1 MTVDIQMTEVE
12 ARRITERIR
21 TALDR
26 FSTSWA
32 DLAERVG
39 EAYERRAD
47 LALGYGSWAEYAS
60 AEFKPAEG
68 LAASVRQQVVGLL
81 SAQGM
86 STRAIA
92 PVVGV
97 SNFTVS
103 KDRQVLGDLTPET
116 GRIATTDGVVVAEVE
131 HHDLTAETIDFA
143 TGEVITDQRGGA
155 EPPSPESAVEEQ
167 GEPAQPPAPRPAVVV
182 GLDGKSYPRPT
193 PAARRRPITDQA
205 RDAGWELRKAVERVE
220 RIAQDDRFVP
230 NELQVAPHLRGHL
243 QFAIQVCQDLLD
255 RIDHNTKE

>member
-1 MTVDIQMTEVE
+1 MTIAATQMTADE

-32 DLAERVG
+32 DLAERVT
-39 EAYERRAD
+39 EAYDRRAD
-47 LALGYGSWAEYAS
+47 LALGYASWADYAT

-97 SNFTVS
+97 AQKTIVKDLQVIPQVS
-103 KDRQVLGDLTPET
+103 PE
-116 GRIATTDGVVVAEVE
+116 RIDY
-131 HHDLTAETIDFA
+131 A
-143 TGEVITDQRGGA
+143 TGEVITDVRGGTV
-155 EPPSPESAVEEQ
+155 PPSPVHDVEEQ
-167 GEPAQPPAPRPAVVV
+167 GADGSHPSPAPRPAPIT
-182 GLDGKSYPRPT
+182 GLDGKTYSRPETKTPARSPLRDGFRDAALDLDKVVRRFERLVTDDRYPRNRDEV
-193 PAARRRPITDQA
+193 ARFRNDLIRA
-205 RDAGWELRKAVERVE
+205 RDAM
-220 RIAQDDRFVP
+220 DRLIEQMS
-230 NELQVAPHLRGHL
+230 N
-243 QFAIQVCQDLLD
+243 
-255 RIDHNTKE
+255 

>member
-1 MTVDIQMTEVE
+1 MTITATEPMTADE

-86 STRAIA
+86 SVRAIA
-92 PVVGV
+92 PVVGLGKSQV
-97 SNFTVS
+97 SEIRSQVS
-103 KDRQVLGDLTPET
+103 GHRTPET
-116 GRIATTDGVVVAEVE
+116 GRIATANGVVVAEVE
-131 HHDLTAETIDFA
+131 HHDPRTECLS
-143 TGEVITDQRGGA
+143 VIYRA
-155 EPPSPESAVEEQ
+155 WNARR
-167 GEPAQPPAPRPAVVV
+167 A
-182 GLDGKSYPRPT
+182 GKS
-193 PAARRRPITDQA
+193 
-205 RDAGWELRKAVERVE
+205 LRLLRVSSPKGG
-220 RIAQDDRFVP
+220 IVP
-230 NELQVAPHLRGHL
+230 VPEP
-243 QFAIQVCQDLLD
+243 
-255 RIDHNTKE
+255 K